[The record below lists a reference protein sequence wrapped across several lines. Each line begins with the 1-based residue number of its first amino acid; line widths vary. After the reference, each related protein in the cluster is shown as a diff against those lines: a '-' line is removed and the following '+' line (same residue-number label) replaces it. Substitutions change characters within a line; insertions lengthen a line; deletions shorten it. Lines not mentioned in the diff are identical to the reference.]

1 MRELFDDIPRI
12 TLSDKADFLID
23 TCFFVYVFDHYK
35 EPEFNKFL
43 EKHVVAITSFNI
55 EELIHIFNKLKG
67 HTKSR
72 IRKFFHKKNKLSIL
86 NLPIHPGNADKEHSF
101 VKNILPAIDK
111 EEHDP
116 SDAVILAAAIKVSAD
131 VLTRDKHDLFNTRM
145 ENFLRPYGVRIL
157 NKIV

>member
-1 MRELFDDIPRI
+1 
-12 TLSDKADFLID
+12 
-23 TCFFVYVFDHYK
+23 
-35 EPEFNKFL
+35 
-43 EKHVVAITSFNI
+43 
-55 EELIHIFNKLKG
+55 
-67 HTKSR
+67 
-72 IRKFFHKKNKLSIL
+72 L